1 MDEHDVREDV
11 QDVTQGD
18 AQENALS
25 PQQKKKKSRVRI
37 LLTLLLV
44 LILLLTP
51 FLALRAWAVYM
62 MDNWPYFATKQGRSL
77 ASDTT
82 FATLDGHEKNAAYSY
97 DIEAEGFEIKATLEL
112 DYGIYSD
119 DLYISDSIG
128 HVITEYYRFD
138 NAKHAEAFLAELG
151 EEEGRY
157 RYALGKYVFDRP
169 VYTEEEGLMQEE
181 VRTSYRATLGEF
193 LYYLFVEFKAP
204 IIPGSQ
210 LSQESKS

>member
-77 ASDTT
+77 AGDTT
-82 FATLDGHEKNAAYSY
+82 FATFDGHEKSAQYSY
-97 DIEAEGFEIKATLEL
+97 DVEAEGFEIKATLEI
-112 DYGIYSD
+112 DYSNYSGNTF
-119 DLYISDSIG
+119 LSVE

-138 NAKHAEAFLAELG
+138 NAKHADAFLAELG

-169 VYTEEEGLMQEE
+169 VYDYNKEESPLQNAI
-181 VRTSYRATLGEF
+181 RDSHQLTLGEL
-193 LYYLFVEFKAP
+193 LYCIFVEFD
-204 IIPGSQ
+204 
-210 LSQESKS
+210 LSTIKGE